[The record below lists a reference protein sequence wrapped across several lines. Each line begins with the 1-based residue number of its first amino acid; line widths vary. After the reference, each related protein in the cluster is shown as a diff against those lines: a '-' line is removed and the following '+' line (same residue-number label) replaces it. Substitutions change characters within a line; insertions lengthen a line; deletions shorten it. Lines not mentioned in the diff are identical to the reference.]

1 MATLYIDGRRD
12 VSAAVA
18 GPIAANSFN
27 LWIGWDS
34 HRTEWA
40 WNSRIDDVRIYSY
53 ALTAAASRQKISI
66 DRTSLEAGWTLS
78 PKNSK
83 NR

>member
-1 MATLYIDGRRD
+1 MAMLYIDGRRD

-27 LWIGWDS
+27 VWIGWDS

-40 WNSRIDDVRIYSY
+40 WNGRIDDVRIYSC
-53 ALTAAASRQKISI
+53 ALAVTDVRDLYEGREPSRGKH
-66 DRTSLEAGWTLS
+66 
-78 PKNSK
+78 
-83 NR
+83 

>member
-40 WNSRIDDVRIYSY
+40 WNGRIDDVRICSY
-53 ALTAAASRQKISI
+53 ALSQDKVRE
-66 DRTSLEAGWTLS
+66 LYAGNEPTLC
-78 PKNSK
+78 
-83 NR
+83 